1 MFNRSAVKQ
10 RTKHMVLEG
19 NPTPWKVTL
28 VFILATT
35 WISQIVDLVLPN
47 PFADVM
53 TNMQQWL
60 LSLSN
65 SSVLTDSS
73 VNAMM
78 QEVFSGLA
86 GGMAMWAILASLI
99 VAFYSMVVG
108 VGYSAFILHRMR
120 GEESGYNDLFSY
132 FYLAAKIIWLEVLKF
147 IFIYLWSL
155 LFIFPGYI
163 AYYRYRMA
171 EYILIDD
178 PDISALEAIR
188 RSKRMMVGRKF
199 ELWFID
205 LTFIGWQI
213 LCTVIVNL
221 VSFGGTSLYLPD
233 AVVTIL
239 ILIADTAVSMFL
251 TAYINL
257 TAASYYL
264 YALTNPAP
272 PMGNGA
278 GPNRNYYDNGQ
289 NPDND
294 AWTRPENPYGDN
306 HRDWNQ

>member
-19 NPTPWKVTL
+19 NPAPWKVTL

-35 WISQIVDLVLPN
+35 WISQIVDLILPN

-53 TNMQQWL
+53 TNMQQL
-60 LSLSN
+60 LVDISSSAMLSDSAIN
-65 SSVLTDSS
+65 ALT
-73 VNAMM
+73 
-78 QEVFSGLA
+78 QQIFSGLS

-108 VGYSAFILHRMR
+108 VGYSAFTLHRMR

-132 FYLAAKIIWLEVLKF
+132 FYLAAKIVWLEILKF

-171 EYILIDD
+171 EYIMIDD

-213 LCTVIVNL
+213 LCTVVVNL

-257 TAASYYL
+257 TVTSYYL
-264 YALTNPAP
+264 YALTHQAP
-272 PMGNGA
+272 PVGSGG

-289 NPDND
+289 NPDNGT
-294 AWTRPENPYGDN
+294 WSQPENPYGDN
-306 HRDWNQ
+306 HQDWNQ

>member
-53 TNMQQWL
+53 TNMRQWL

-65 SSVLTDSS
+65 GSVLTDSS

-257 TAASYYL
+257 TVASYYL
-264 YALTNPAP
+264 YALTNPMP
-272 PMGNGA
+272 PVGNGG

-289 NPDND
+289 KPDND

>member
-272 PMGNGA
+272 PMGNGG

>member
-78 QEVFSGLA
+78 QEIFSGLA

-120 GEESGYNDLFSY
+120 GEESSYNDLFSY

-221 VSFGGTSLYLPD
+221 VSFGGTALYLPD

-257 TAASYYL
+257 TVASYYL

-272 PMGNGA
+272 PVGNGG

-306 HRDWNQ
+306 HRDWNL